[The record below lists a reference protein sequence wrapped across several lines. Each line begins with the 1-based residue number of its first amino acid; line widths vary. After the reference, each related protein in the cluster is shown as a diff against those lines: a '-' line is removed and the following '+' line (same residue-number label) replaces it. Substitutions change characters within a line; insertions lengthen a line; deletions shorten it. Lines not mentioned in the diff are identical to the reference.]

1 MATPLDINRQYQ
13 LEKEAISCGRM
24 RLHESLKTLEM
35 KSYSSAS
42 VYGTASITSALP
54 GVIEHIAQ
62 TRAKIQEGV
71 SGQYYKAF
79 AEHLDDLEDLA
90 IAAIALKI
98 TFDNVFSLQRDKD
111 SLTNISYSIGTALE
125 QECKLR
131 WYRMYHPGLMHHI
144 EETYYHAASGTQQKV
159 KSATNIFNKC
169 DIVWPKWGR
178 DKRVQLGSWGYEA
191 VQEATGWF
199 EIVNRNTSR
208 KRLKVVADTESFRQI
223 REALLKKA
231 ELFS

>member
-62 TRAKIQEGV
+62 TRAKIQQGV

-159 KSATNIFNKC
+159 KSATNLSLIH
-169 DIVWPKWGR
+169 I
-178 DKRVQLGSWGYEA
+178 
-191 VQEATGWF
+191 
-199 EIVNRNTSR
+199 
-208 KRLKVVADTESFRQI
+208 
-223 REALLKKA
+223 
-231 ELFS
+231 